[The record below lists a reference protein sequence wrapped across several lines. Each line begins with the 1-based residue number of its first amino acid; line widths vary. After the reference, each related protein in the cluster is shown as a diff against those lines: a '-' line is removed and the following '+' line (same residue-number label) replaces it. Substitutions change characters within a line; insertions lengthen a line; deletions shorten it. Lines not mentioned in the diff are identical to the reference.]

1 MDSNPRIT
9 ETDPFLK
16 SNPREDQKGLSFI
29 LFYNKHLIEE
39 ETDSAG
45 KILRCKGGLTLLL
58 IGVIGLLVS
67 PLVSPA
73 LTAHLQ
79 AWTAIHSGQFSH
91 THTAREL
98 LISFAEKLNSIEFN

>member
-16 SNPREDQKGLSFI
+16 SNPRTDEKGLSFI

-58 IGVIGLLVS
+58 IGVVGLLVS

-73 LTAHLQ
+73 LIAHLQ
-79 AWTAIHSGQFSH
+79 AWTAIHSGQLSH

-98 LISFAEKLNSIEFN
+98 LISFAEKLNLIEFN